1 MNTYLVHAEQSP
13 KKGLPEGQTLPPA
26 TLCSAAISDA
36 APDNTRPTD
45 MAEAAEAERPTKR
58 QRLTA
63 ERLRSRADQE
73 ETIKALES
81 ALQRLNDAY
90 DSESNPSERGTI
102 QALIG
107 EINELVTLK
116 LTKLPAEKARRAEL
130 VKLGKDIGK
139 QVWRLVLASE
149 PEHPHYGRVLGG
161 ADPIPLD
168 LAKLD
173 ELLRRC
179 PADALPL
186 ETTKE
191 DVFGPDRMGNCRYR
205 LPRCGCNLQE
215 LRFSSGAAGRSPA
228 YVVERD
234 MHEKI
239 SDEDI
244 SRSVEKIGV
253 ELTRGMTL
261 VEWLCRTSTN
271 LDSMDNNDYLDWVTA
286 TLRALIDRGAM
297 VTECALSI
305 AEKFY
310 YEVRNGHCNSDA
322 FHKAKLMVYM
332 LAKCPSIL
340 TRTPQLNRRHAK
352 SYGGTK
358 PMLDYYAERA
368 NGEGD
373 GLCEGDRV
381 IADQVLCGLVY
392 SPDVHDALRGEYR
405 WNMYPGDREGPWR
418 RLVALEKSGLEKSGD
433 DKRPPPI
440 IPEAGVTHV
449 EGGPFSRWHARHER
463 WVAEVVGRLVDGEDP
478 SEFRHPYNN
487 ADRLTYAFEW
497 ELSR

>member
-1 MNTYLVHAEQSP
+1 
-13 KKGLPEGQTLPPA
+13 
-26 TLCSAAISDA
+26 
-36 APDNTRPTD
+36 
-45 MAEAAEAERPTKR
+45 MAEAAEAERPAKR

-81 ALQRLNDAY
+81 ALQRLKDAY

-116 LTKLPAEKARRAEL
+116 LAKLPAEKARRAEL

-149 PEHPHYGRVLGG
+149 PEHPHDGRVLGG

-173 ELLRRC
+173 DLLRRC

-186 ETTKE
+186 ETTRE
-191 DVFGPDRMGNCRYR
+191 DAGFEKRRYPMR
-205 LPRCGCNLQE
+205 SGCTLQS

-239 SDEDI
+239 SNEDI
-244 SRSVEKIGV
+244 SRRF
-253 ELTRGMTL
+253 LTRSMTL
-261 VEWLCRTSTN
+261 VEWLCHTSTN
-271 LDSMDNNDYLDWVTA
+271 LSYLSNHDHEAYLDWVTV
-286 TLRALIDRGAM
+286 TQRALIDRGAM
-297 VTECALSI
+297 VTEVALSI
-305 AEKFY
+305 AEHNEYDERGGDFD
-310 YEVRNGHCNSDA
+310 SDTS
-322 FHKAKLMVYM
+322 HKASLMVYM
-332 LAKCPSIL
+332 LLQCPSIV
-340 TRTPQLNRRHAK
+340 TRTPQLNCRHDDAE

-358 PMLDYYAERA
+358 PMLDYYADRA
-368 NGEGD
+368 NDEGD

-381 IADQVLCGLVY
+381 IADQVLCGLVD
-392 SPDVHDALRGEYR
+392 SPDVHDALSSENR
-405 WNMYPGDREGPWR
+405 WSPEPYR
-418 RLVALEKSGLEKSGD
+418 RLVALEKSGTA
-433 DKRPPPI
+433 KRPPPI
-440 IPEAGVTHV
+440 IPEVSVTHV
-449 EGGPFSRWHARHER
+449 EGGPFSRWRTYHER
-463 WVAEVVGRLVDGEDP
+463 WVAEVVGRLMDGEDP
-478 SEFRHPYNN
+478 SEFRHLYG
-487 ADRLTYAFEW
+487 YAFE
-497 ELSR
+497 S